1 MIVVSKK
8 NTKRL
13 IKGERY
19 EVVELKNSDTSRS
32 RTRYVNGKYVPY
44 IDTHGYLY
52 IKDPNG
58 PGHIGL
64 STSGFSDIDGKEL
77 PKIDWGTRPASSP
90 IERYEFKDLKKGDIL
105 VCRSRRY
112 KTLEQGT
119 KYRIADLKT
128 VSKNVPTYNGGT
140 RTVTESSVKFEG
152 LNRWF
157 SWNTWSFRKLSTGEA
172 REIHLSS
179 LFGENDEKLSVD
191 VSSRRID
198 KLEGAER
205 DMALVKILA
214 SAINDRYRHKL
225 GVVEWACQKTGS
237 DYKVNEADFKHLLKM
252 PLNKILKMF
261 ETN

>member
-77 PKIDWGTRPASSP
+77 PKIDWGKRPASP
-90 IERYEFKDLKKGDIL
+90 IERYEFKDLKRGDIL

-112 KTLEQGT
+112 KH
-119 KYRIADLKT
+119 
-128 VSKNVPTYNGGT
+128 
-140 RTVTESSVKFEG
+140 
-152 LNRWF
+152 LNRV
-157 SWNTWSFRKLSTGEA
+157 LSTE
-172 REIHLSS
+172 LLTSK
-179 LFGENDEKLSVD
+179 LF
-191 VSSRRID
+191 
-198 KLEGAER
+198 
-205 DMALVKILA
+205 
-214 SAINDRYRHKL
+214 
-225 GVVEWACQKTGS
+225 
-237 DYKVNEADFKHLLKM
+237 
-252 PLNKILKMF
+252 LKMF
-261 ETN
+261 QHIMVEQELLLKARLNLRV